1 MAERMRL
8 TWRCKACGFEDV
20 VDQEPLRE
28 LLPREPG
35 DSPIFGR
42 YRDVPL
48 SEYPAPECGLCGKKM
63 RLRRRSPVPGYNY
76 W

>member
-1 MAERMRL
+1 MAIRL
-8 TWRCKACGFEDV
+8 TWRCKPCGFEDV
-20 VDQEPLRE
+20 IDQDPLRE
-28 LLPREPG
+28 LLSKKSSGMSIQRE
-35 DSPIFGR
+35 

-63 RLRRRSPVPGYNY
+63 RLRRRAPVPGYNF